1 VKERGEKKKGGKGI
15 KMGDKIRSKS
25 KENRTGN
32 LNWAEGDL
40 AGT

>member
-1 VKERGEKKKGGKGI
+1 VKERGEEERGRGI
-15 KMGDKIRSKS
+15 KMGGKIRSKS
-25 KENRTGN
+25 KKNRTGN